1 MSYFYKILISA
12 CLALAFKI
20 ALVPDF
26 PSVIALVSFVA
37 AGLGVFFVSDN
48 LQKRHSRFESAI
60 QTIHENSV
68 VLVKAQDRLA
78 KLEAHVE
85 RVDNRTRPPG
95 R

>member
-1 MSYFYKILISA
+1 MSYFYKILIGA

-37 AGLGVFFVSDN
+37 AGLGVYF
-48 LQKRHSRFESAI
+48 FES
-60 QTIHENSV
+60 QGPNQKDRV
-68 VLVKAQDRLA
+68 DVLFKEMEDLA
-78 KLEAHVE
+78 SFKERFTKLEAHVE